1 MRKRERTQ
9 GLQTLQIRSLGIC
22 FSPIEA
28 LTPRPLRLVRVCQLL
43 GQKKKALDTPRF
55 FLMHKD
61 FSYAIVLAEMGECHS
76 CPPNDLPQHPELLS
90 PVPSAKANR

>member
-61 FSYAIVLAEMGECHS
+61 FSFTVVLAEME
-76 CPPNDLPQHPELLS
+76 
-90 PVPSAKANR
+90 RY